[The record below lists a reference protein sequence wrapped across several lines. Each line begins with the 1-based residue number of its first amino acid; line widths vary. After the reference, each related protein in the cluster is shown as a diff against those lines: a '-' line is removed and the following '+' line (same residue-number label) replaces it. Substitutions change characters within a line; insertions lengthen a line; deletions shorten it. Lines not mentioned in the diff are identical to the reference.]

1 MFFICYSFFK
11 HLLRTYSIITLLG
24 GKKGPKIY
32 EKDWAP
38 GTNNSTACKGVLEFY
53 LISFGELMNVFHQRH
68 QHGDLENLIDHGI

>member
-11 HLLRTYSIITLLG
+11 HLLCTYSIITLLG

-32 EKDWAP
+32 DRFWAP
-38 GTNNSTACKGVLEFY
+38 SPNNSTACKAVLEFY

-68 QHGDLENLIDHGI
+68 QRGDLENLIDHGI